1 MLLKLIYF
9 LLTFAISFGGTI
21 RFGGITPRQ
30 AMAVI
35 MFIICI
41 INYNIIKPYFRSY
54 LPLYLS
60 YLCLAFLSACVDGF
74 AANFTKNLISQ
85 HFVAMVCCASMF
97 VYYKKE
103 GNFKVIINGLLLCGI
118 INAIVCLLQ
127 YVGNPLG
134 VGIGYLF
141 IGEDDLQANRH
152 MEQLID
158 GTGSGYLLGMRSD
171 AVHNGYFMMIMPFL
185 LIQFFKQLNN
195 SNHKLIKGILLLTSM
210 ILLFAVILL
219 IQERSCI
226 LISAL
231 VFMLY
236 LWRSYKAGSKAKKL
250 QFVLVSFVA
259 ICLLL
264 YLVLPSFL
272 EYISESRFSTSD
284 GGVRKLLL
292 RGCIEFIPSNLLL
305 GGWQS
310 FIAKYDFPPHN
321 LFLNACVEAGLFGFV
336 IASVLYIKQIRI
348 ALTIPHNNNN
358 CSICLAFLAY
368 TLNSQLHNDSI
379 LTGDAIVWLLWG
391 MVLSIYKEYEYQC
404 AR

>member
-1 MLLKLIYF
+1 M
-9 LLTFAISFGGTI
+9 
-21 RFGGITPRQ
+21 
-30 AMAVI
+30 
-35 MFIICI
+35 
-41 INYNIIKPYFRSY
+41 
-54 LPLYLS
+54 
-60 YLCLAFLSACVDGF
+60 
-74 AANFTKNLISQ
+74 
-85 HFVAMVCCASMF
+85 
-97 VYYKKE
+97 
-103 GNFKVIINGLLLCGI
+103 
-118 INAIVCLLQ
+118 
-127 YVGNPLG
+127 
-134 VGIGYLF
+134 
-141 IGEDDLQANRH
+141 
-152 MEQLID
+152 
-158 GTGSGYLLGMRSD
+158 
-171 AVHNGYFMMIMPFL
+171 HNGYFMMIMPFL